1 MYNMRMI
8 RYFMF
13 SVVLTC
19 MLTTMLAVPAKAQSS
34 VITNYISK
42 YKTLA
47 TTLSEQYG
55 IPVAIILGV
64 AIVESSAGR
73 GPAVKNLNN
82 HFGIEG
88 KNTLVLRGKHKSRY
102 KEYECGEQS
111 YEDFCKMIAR
121 KRFYE
126 KVKNT
131 DDPKK
136 WVEAMS
142 NAHYSEIPEA
152 WKKKILTAIRLYHL
166 ETF

>member
-1 MYNMRMI
+1 MYNMKII
-8 RYFMF
+8 RYFLF
-13 SVVLTC
+13 SSVLVL
-19 MLTTMLAVPAKAQSS
+19 MLSVLSAVPARAQAS
-34 VITNYISK
+34 VITNYISQ

-47 TTLSEQYG
+47 TALSEQYG

-64 AIVESSAGR
+64 AIVESSAGK

-88 KNTLVLRGKHKSRY
+88 RNTLAARGKHSRY

-126 KVKNT
+126 KIKN
-131 DDPKK
+131 KK
-136 WVEAMS
+136 DAKVWVEAMS

-152 WKKKILTAIRLYHL
+152 WKKKILTAIRAYHL
-166 ETF
+166 ESF